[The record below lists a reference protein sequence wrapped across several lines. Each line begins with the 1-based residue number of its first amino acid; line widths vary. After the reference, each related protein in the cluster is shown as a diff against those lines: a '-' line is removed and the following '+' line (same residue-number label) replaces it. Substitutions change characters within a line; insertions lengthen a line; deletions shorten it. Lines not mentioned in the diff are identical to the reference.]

1 MNSSDK
7 KDPYRFTVRFDP
19 IKTNQKALADFL
31 NSIGREKAEA
41 LAEMHEIYLVYK
53 GMVATNQIA
62 LSELKDEEPTK
73 PLPVVTQPK
82 ERQETDQPMDDDM
95 LRAVLDTLNAFT

>member
-19 IKTNQKALADFL
+19 TDTDQRMTADFL
-31 NSIGREKAEA
+31 NSIGREKAKILTQMY
-41 LAEMHEIYLVYK
+41 LAYI
-53 GMVATNQIA
+53 GMTTTDQIT
-62 LSELKDEEPTK
+62 LSELKNEEPAK
-73 PLPVVTQPK
+73 PLPVVIQPK

-95 LRAVLDTLNAFT
+95 LGAVLDTLNAFT